1 MIVRILGEGQFEVAE
16 ANLAKLEPLDATLF
30 AAIEA
35 GDEAAFGPALQEL
48 ISSVRAHGT
57 PLDPT
62 TITPSHLTVPH
73 EGATLSEVRELL
85 NSEGL
90 AES

>member
-1 MIVRILGEGQFEVAE
+1 MIVRILDLGQFEVAKESLAELE
-16 ANLAKLEPLDATLF
+16 ALDAKLL

-35 GDEAAFGPALQEL
+35 GDESAFGLALQAL
-48 ISSVRAHGT
+48 ISAVRAQGT

-62 TITPSHLTVPH
+62 TIKPSDLTVPH